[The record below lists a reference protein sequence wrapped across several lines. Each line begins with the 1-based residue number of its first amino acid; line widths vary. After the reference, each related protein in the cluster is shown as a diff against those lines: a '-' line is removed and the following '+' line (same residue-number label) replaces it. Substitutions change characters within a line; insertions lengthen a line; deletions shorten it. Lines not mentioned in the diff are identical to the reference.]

1 MAVYAQ
7 DIYQTVCFDLAED
20 LGLQLNL
27 LTVDQFLLLL
37 NQTISDFVTKTA
49 PVKRIYTQT
58 VMAGQS
64 QYAVPDDILR
74 VDAAFVSGN
83 WIQSSTQPQL
93 SRLCRNW
100 RAEMGN
106 PAQYHEDGVPMKTL
120 ELVPTPVWNGTYI
133 NGPLEP
139 NPPHAI
145 YDSFS
150 AMGQNARVLRG
161 LSIVG
166 PQQAPAVATLGS
178 QIQLIPDDIALA
190 YLPFGVLERIFSSDS
205 ENKELQV
212 AAFCGAQY
220 TEGVN
225 LLRAITAE
233 ADEVQ
238 QA

>member
-1 MAVYAQ
+1 
-7 DIYQTVCFDLAED
+7 
-20 LGLQLNL
+20 
-27 LTVDQFLLLL
+27 
-37 NQTISDFVTKTA
+37 
-49 PVKRIYTQT
+49 
-58 VMAGQS
+58 
-64 QYAVPDDILR
+64 
-74 VDAAFVSGN
+74 
-83 WIQSSTQPQL
+83 
-93 SRLCRNW
+93 
-100 RAEMGN
+100 MGN

-139 NPPHAI
+139 NPPHSI

-166 PQQAPAVATLGS
+166 PQQAPAVTTLGS

-233 ADEVQ
+233 ADEGQ
-238 QA
+238 QL